1 MGYYAYGVLASG
13 ASVATTIALYLLFTG
28 THVSVT
34 FFLLDLELTI
44 RYLGQGE
51 AFNVGR
57 FLEESSPYAWALL
70 GIGLCIGLSVVGAG
84 W

>member
-1 MGYYAYGVLASG
+1 MGYYAYGVLGGG

-28 THVSVT
+28 TLVT
-34 FFLLDLELTI
+34 GRSSSNLRLTVLLT
-44 RYLGQGE
+44 GQGE
-51 AFNVGR
+51 SFNVGR